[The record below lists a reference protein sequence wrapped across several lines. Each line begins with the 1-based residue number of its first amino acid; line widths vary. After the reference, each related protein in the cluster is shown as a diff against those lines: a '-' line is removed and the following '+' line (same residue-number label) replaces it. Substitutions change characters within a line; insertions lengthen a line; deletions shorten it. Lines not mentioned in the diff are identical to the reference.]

1 MTMIQIVGD
10 ATDAEDAY
18 DLMGLYFAK
27 LLSGQI
33 WAPQEQHVAALG
45 LAEWLYANAMSRE
58 EALEFAD
65 LTGCKF
71 TTPPRPEDPPPQPWP
86 FSGDDDEVPF

>member
-1 MTMIQIVGD
+1 MTLIKIVGD
-10 ATDAEDAY
+10 VTDAEDAY

-27 LLSGQI
+27 VLSGGI
-33 WAPQEQHVAALG
+33 GVPQEQRVAALR

-58 EALEFAD
+58 EAIEFAD
-65 LTGCKF
+65 FTGCKF
-71 TTPPRPEDPPPQPWP
+71 TTPPRPENPPPRPSP